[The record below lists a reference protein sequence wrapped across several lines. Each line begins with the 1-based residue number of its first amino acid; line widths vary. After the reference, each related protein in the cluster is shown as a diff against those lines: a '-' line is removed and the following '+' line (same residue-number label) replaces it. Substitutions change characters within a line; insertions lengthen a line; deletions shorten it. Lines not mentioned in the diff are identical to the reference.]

1 MRSSDASVTV
11 RLASRGDEATVSQLA
26 TRLADFALPRWR
38 VPDEISTADARAMM
52 NAIRAGEA
60 DDQVFIA
67 ERDGQVVGCLHVQ
80 STTDFFGRHHAH
92 LSVIAVTAAAEGT
105 GVGHV
110 LMVHA
115 ERWALE
121 RGFSLITLNVFAEN
135 ARARRLYERHGF
147 EHEIV
152 KYVKPIGQDLGR

>member
-1 MRSSDASVTV
+1 MRSSDATVTI
-11 RLASRGDEATVSQLA
+11 RLASRGDEATISQLA
-26 TRLADFALPRWR
+26 ARLADFSLPRWR
-38 VPDEISTADARAMM
+38 VPDEINTADARAMM
-52 NAIRAGEA
+52 NAITAAEA

-67 ERDGQVVGCLHVQ
+67 ERDGQTVGCLHVQ
-80 STTDFFGRHHAH
+80 AATDFFGRHHAH
-92 LSVIAVTAAAEGT
+92 ISVIVVTAAAEGT
-105 GVGHV
+105 GVGNV

-121 RGFSLITLNVFAEN
+121 HGFSLMTLNVFAEN

-152 KYVKPIGQDLGR
+152 KYAKPIGQDLGR